1 LLPGLKQ
8 HLENDPIAS
17 LYYPEIG
24 KSRRHHPPLVED
36 FAATFKELFS
46 VAADS
51 LASHLNQP
59 LDRLGVVFEEP
70 VSTGTI
76 SGISTARPTKG
87 SRKSSSSFSQGDLE
101 KGGANSFSGSGQF
114 LFVVRQLDKYEVE
127 KLAAHG
133 YRFAAIPQ
141 IADLVSKNMQIPQE
155 DIYKYLD
162 RMKDY
167 SITENHLEPG
177 IHLAAFVLR
186 PKINNVFDVLVPSKT
201 KTQLPTVALPFQ
213 ALTAWQ
219 LKMLENFDNRRVA
232 DVLQELLIKTDYTQD
247 EQDFREQFYWAV
259 NKLVELIHAPSFLA
273 QAKFSAKPLQVPCRP
288 SQSSTAEDG
297 EEKQCILLSFRM
309 ITSIYDQPPRDQLTY
324 MPLKFFNAQQQ
335 ALDRVACY
343 NAFVRDAREEFA
355 HCRESGQGGAS
366 RKRLTKSMEKRL
378 SFSKS
383 KTPPSPTT
391 PSSSMSL
398 EMGRGDFRESHDSKR
413 PMKPERDHIETQ
425 IRDLGSFSS
434 VELTEISSSKEHA
447 GGGGTTG
454 IGESRVRTSRRG
466 QAPPTFIDELYR
478 LFLVE

>member
-1 LLPGLKQ
+1 MKQ

-17 LYYPEIG
+17 LYYPGIG
-24 KSRRHHPPLVED
+24 KPTRHYPPLVED
-36 FAATFKELFS
+36 FAVTFKELFS

-59 LDRLGVVFEEP
+59 LDRLGVIFEEP
-70 VSTGTI
+70 VSTGTV
-76 SGISTARPTKG
+76 SGINTARLSKG
-87 SRKSSSSFSQGDLE
+87 SRKSSSTFSQEDLE
-101 KGGANSFSGSGQF
+101 KGGANSFLGKGQI

-141 IADLVSKNMQIPQE
+141 IADLASKNMQIPHE

-167 SITENHLEPG
+167 SVTGNHLEPG

-186 PKINNVFDVLVPSKT
+186 PKINNGFDVLVPSKT

-213 ALTAWQ
+213 ALTTWQ
-219 LKMLENFDNRRVA
+219 LKMLENFNDQRIA

-247 EQDFREQFYWAV
+247 EQDFRQQLYWAV

-288 SQSSTAEDG
+288 TQSSTAEGG

-343 NAFVRDAREEFA
+343 NAFVRNAREEFA
-355 HCRESGQGGAS
+355 HCRESGQGRAS
-366 RKRLTKSMEKRL
+366 PKRLTKSMEKRL

-398 EMGRGDFRESHDSKR
+398 EMGRGDVRESHDSKW
-413 PMKPERDHIETQ
+413 PMEPERDHMEARV
-425 IRDLGSFSS
+425 RDFGSLSS
-434 VELTEISSSKEHA
+434 VELMEVSTPKEHA
-447 GGGGTTG
+447 GGGGTTET
-454 IGESRVRTSRRG
+454 GESRVRTGRRG
-466 QAPPTFIDELYR
+466 QAPPTFVDELYR